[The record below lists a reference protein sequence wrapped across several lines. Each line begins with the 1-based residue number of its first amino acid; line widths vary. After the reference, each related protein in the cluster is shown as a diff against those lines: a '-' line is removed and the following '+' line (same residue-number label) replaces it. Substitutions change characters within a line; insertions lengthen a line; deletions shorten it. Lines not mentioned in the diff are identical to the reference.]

1 VARLTYVL
9 VSVIYLR
16 YIHKMRTDKQIMAT
30 ALKNIQSLTDAEYDR
45 YIEIKKERST
55 QTRRNGGM
63 IKGFSPIARPQRFKG
78 TF

>member
-1 VARLTYVL
+1 
-9 VSVIYLR
+9 
-16 YIHKMRTDKQIMAT
+16 MAT

-45 YIEIKKERST
+45 YIEIKKDRKV

-78 TF
+78 IF

>member
-1 VARLTYVL
+1 
-9 VSVIYLR
+9 
-16 YIHKMRTDKQIMAT
+16 MRTDKQIMAA
-30 ALKNIQSLTDAEYDR
+30 ALKNIQSLTDPEYDR

-78 TF
+78 VF

>member
-1 VARLTYVL
+1 LTYVL

>member
-78 TF
+78 VF

>member
-1 VARLTYVL
+1 
-9 VSVIYLR
+9 
-16 YIHKMRTDKQIMAT
+16 MRTDKQIMAT

-55 QTRRNGGM
+55 QTRRTGGM

-78 TF
+78 IF

>member
-16 YIHKMRTDKQIMAT
+16 YIHRMRTDKQIMAT

-78 TF
+78 IF